1 MSNKEVKN
9 RIKHHL
15 SGLSFRIISTIVVV
29 LLLFGALQCLTGY
42 IQFTRS
48 FTKEYNDSA
57 FRTAETAAILV
68 NGDNIREYL
77 DTLGDSDEYRQMAHR
92 LDMLCQ
98 KQNVTLIY
106 IIDVDR
112 SDYGRFT
119 TVISAANKNSDY
131 DPWTI
136 GYQRD
141 TTNDEYRAIYRD
153 IYENGLERGS
163 LVRTNNLRGY
173 EPHITSLIPVK
184 NKDGE
189 VTAILCVQR
198 PMGELKEGRH
208 KFVLRMSVLTV
219 LLVLFTAL
227 SAFLFL
233 RRHFV
238 LPMKKVTKEAERF
251 ARENT
256 IAVEGALKNLSSI
269 REIDTLARSLD
280 RMERDTLLYIEKLT
294 AMTSENERIGT
305 ELALARGIQAAI
317 LPSEFPPF
325 PWKHEFEIYAS
336 MSPAK
341 EVGGDFYDF
350 FLVDED
356 HLGMVIADVAGKGVP
371 AALFM
376 MVAKLLIK
384 LRARSGGDPGQM
396 LSDVSGT
403 LCEKNKAGLFV
414 TVWLAILELST
425 GKGRVM
431 NAGHEYPALCHKDG
445 RYEMIVKKHAPPLA
459 TVEGIKYED
468 HEFKLEPGDT
478 IFVYTDGV
486 TEAMNGQKDMFGN
499 DRLLEALNKDPS
511 ADPQTLLSNVR
522 SEIDAFVG
530 DAQQFDDITMLSF
543 RYNGCKNN

>member
-1 MSNKEVKN
+1 MV
-9 RIKHHL
+9 
-15 SGLSFRIISTIVVV
+15 
-29 LLLFGALQCLTGY
+29 GY
-42 IQFTRS
+42 IQFTNS
-48 FTKEYNDSA
+48 FTNEYNDSA
-57 FRTAETAAILV
+57 FRTAETAATLV
-68 NGDNIREYL
+68 NGDNIKEYL
-77 DTLGDSDEYRQMAHR
+77 DTQGDSDEYRQMAYR
-92 LDMLCQ
+92 LDLLCQ

-106 IIDVDR
+106 VIAVDQ

-119 TVISAANKNSDY
+119 TVISASNENSEY

-136 GYQRD
+136 GYKRE
-141 TTNDEYRAIYRD
+141 TTNDEYRAIYRN

-163 LVRTNNLRGY
+163 LVRTSNLRGY

-184 NKDGE
+184 NEKGD

-198 PMGELKEGRH
+198 PMEELKVGRR
-208 KFVLRMSVLTV
+208 KFVLRMGVLTV
-219 LLVLFTAL
+219 LLALFTAL
-227 SAFLFL
+227 SAFTFL

-256 IAVEGALKNLSSI
+256 TAVEGALKNLSSI

-280 RMERDTLLYIEKLT
+280 QMEKDTLLYIEKLT
-294 AMTSENERIGT
+294 EMTSENERIGT

-350 FLVDED
+350 FLIDDD
-356 HLGMVIADVAGKGVP
+356 HLGLVIADVAGKGVP

-425 GKGRVM
+425 GEGRAM
-431 NAGHEYPALCHKDG
+431 NAGHEYPVLYHKDG
-445 RYEMIVKKHAPPLA
+445 RYEMVKEKHAPPLA
-459 TVEGIKYED
+459 TIEGMKYTD

-486 TEAMNGQKDMFGN
+486 TEAMNGQKEMFGN
-499 DRLLEALNKDPS
+499 DRLLEALNKDPQ

-530 DAQQFDDITMLSF
+530 DAQQFDDITMLSLK
-543 RYNGCKNN
+543 YNGCKNN